1 MASPI
6 FQGIN
11 NLPNEITDMIC
22 DAAAEYYGASKNLRL
37 TARRFHTRATVH
49 TFSSLVVHQHPDSYE
64 KVNQIARSPELA
76 PLVHILYLSR
86 EEPLPDYFEV
96 KKFLIKS
103 REEELC
109 SWLDEYLNE
118 HAGLRE
124 IITREG
130 NDRSDYPDSDDDEM
144 DTDSLF
150 GESPFSQEDLHLESE
165 PTPNLRET
173 IHAYGYWWKGQQ
185 VIGHWSFEAREAQ
198 RINQPTL
205 QRVLL
210 ERLRG
215 VHSLESLDRDDLVKL
230 NRRKP
235 GNESLDI
242 TRVEMATRSRID
254 GCEYTLFDE
263 VCDNISLELFLLEQQ
278 RCDSPIENLKI
289 RTFDEICAEPALQI
303 NFSCLRTLTID
314 LCDESGTKTPSTLD
328 QLYDI
333 EISDCAVAPWFRTTT
348 NLESL
353 TLIQD
358 PSDLSINLLG
368 FLGRF
373 RFPKLRHLNLVHISA
388 TADTLREFLV
398 AHPSLVNLNIE
409 EPVIRPRDWNQL
421 RSEIPSLFNGV
432 SKGKAAPIL
441 RLTESFKPEDNADF
455 VRGVETS
462 TVRLAD
468 AILIWWSDLEV
479 YPYA

>member
-1 MASPI
+1 MLYTSIPI
-6 FQGIN
+6 F
-11 NLPNEITDMIC
+11 
-22 DAAAEYYGASKNLRL
+22 
-37 TARRFHTRATVH
+37 
-49 TFSSLVVHQHPDSYE
+49 YE
-64 KVNQIARSPELA
+64 KVNRIARSPELA
-76 PLVHILYLSR
+76 PLVQILYLSR

-96 KKFLIKS
+96 KKFLIES
-103 REEELC
+103 REQELC

-124 IITREG
+124 TITEEE
-130 NDRSDYPDSDDDEM
+130 NDRSDNPDSDDDEM
-144 DTDSLF
+144 DTDNLF
-150 GESPFSQEDLHLESE
+150 GKSPFSQEDLHLESE
-165 PTPNLRET
+165 ATPNLRET

-185 VIGHWSFEAREAQ
+185 VVGHWSFEAREAQ
-198 RINQPTL
+198 RINQPAL

-215 VHSLESLDRDDLVKL
+215 IHSLETLDRDDLVKL

-242 TRVEMATRSRID
+242 TCVEMATRSRRD

-263 VCDNISLELFLLEQQ
+263 VCDNVSLELFLLEQQ
-278 RCDSPIENLKI
+278 RYDNSITNLKI
-289 RTFDEICAEPALQI
+289 RTFDEICTEPALQI

-333 EISDCAVAPWFRTTT
+333 QIADCAVAPWFRTIA

-368 FLGRF
+368 FLGQF
-373 RFPKLRHLNLVHISA
+373 QFPKLRHLNLVHISA

-398 AHPSLVNLNIE
+398 AHPSLVKLKIE
-409 EPVIRPRDWNQL
+409 EPVIKPRHWNQL
-421 RSEIPSLFNGV
+421 RSEIPSLFNGG
-432 SKGKAAPIL
+432 SKGKATPIL
-441 RLTESFKPEDNADF
+441 QLTESFKPEDNADF
-455 VRGVETS
+455 IRGVETS
-462 TVRLAD
+462 TFRLAD
-468 AILIWWSDLEV
+468 AILIWWADLEV
-479 YPYA
+479 FPSA